1 MLKKICIIFI
11 VFFSSFS
18 GLNAQW
24 ETAGSF
30 NLKNEFPGKGIGIQV
45 GRKLPVQFP
54 GIGLKVRFEAEFYGG
69 KHSVHINDSF
79 INADVSNNNFILE
92 LIAEFFQQFYQP
104 YLGIGLGTGFFSME
118 DDPDYSFLISAL
130 AGLEFAFSD
139 SIIPF
144 LELQM
149 INYFSGF
156 QYSLQTED
164 INKNQFKGVIGLRF
178 EIN

>member
-1 MLKKICIIFI
+1 
-11 VFFSSFS
+11 
-18 GLNAQW
+18 
-24 ETAGSF
+24 
-30 NLKNEFPGKGIGIQV
+30 
-45 GRKLPVQFP
+45 
-54 GIGLKVRFEAEFYGG
+54 
-69 KHSVHINDSF
+69 F

-149 INYFSGF
+149 INYFTGF